1 MTPNETFDGGRVVIS
16 IDTALG
22 WGVYDRDNTS
32 IQRIDR
38 AREGWRRL
46 LSVLNE
52 YRLPATWA
60 VVGRLFRSDC
70 DSRHV
75 THPALGEWLDD
86 DHARDGRLGRRTL
99 QVAPGLL
106 REIASSSVSHEI
118 ASHTFSYVPFGEPW
132 VDRELATAEL
142 VASIEA
148 ASELPC
154 ALTSIT
160 FPRDSVGH
168 LETLFDWGFICYRG
182 RPARPST
189 DVSFGDELGEPPLSE
204 PHVDEYGLV
213 NVPGSMSL
221 CEPIPAERRARTD
234 ALADPTV
241 QRVRR
246 GVDRAVREDG
256 VFHLTV
262 RPRDVV
268 TNYDIQRVESV
279 CSYLDVRRRETGL
292 DVVTM
297 NEIACAVLSA
307 GYSKPPIRSRIFR
320 KSNT

>member
-1 MTPNETFDGGRVVIS
+1 MMPNESFDGGRVVIS
-16 IDTALG
+16 VDIALG
-22 WGVYDRDNTS
+22 VGVYGRDNTS
-32 IQRIDR
+32 KRRIYR
-38 AREGWRRL
+38 ALEGWREL
-46 LSVLNE
+46 LSVLNQ

-60 VVGRLFRSDC
+60 VVGRLFHSNHDRGLASHSTLD
-70 DSRHV
+70 D
-75 THPALGEWLDD
+75 WLDYGHD
-86 DHARDGRLGRRTL
+86 RDGGLARRPART
-99 QVAPGLL
+99 ASGLL
-106 REIASSSVSHEI
+106 REIASSSLDHEV
-118 ASHTFSYVPFGEPW
+118 ASHTFSSVPFSEPW

-182 RPARPST
+182 RPAHPST
-189 DVSFGDELGEPPLSE
+189 DVSLGDERPEPPLSE
-204 PHVDEYGLV
+204 PYIDEYGLV

-221 CEPIPAERRARTD
+221 CEPVPAERRAEAD
-234 ALADPTV
+234 AWIDPAV
-241 QRVRR
+241 QRIRR
-246 GVDRAVREDG
+246 GIDRAAREDG

-268 TNYDIQRVESV
+268 TNYDIRRVESV

-297 NEIACAVLSA
+297 NDTACAVLS
-307 GYSKPPIRSRIFR
+307 KNRSEPSLRSHASP
-320 KSNT
+320 KSDT